1 MLFDGVCSVSF
12 EVECRF
18 QSKNAL
24 FQSRNHCFQER
35 HGMPISEET
44 WTLLLTLTSSFVIVG
59 GFIGSTTTKYW
70 LTFLSKK
77 RLLQVCHVL
86 IIISILLL
94 ALVGCLTWSYEVMI
108 IGRLVFGISLGI
120 FFGKTCDF
128 ILQ

>member
-1 MLFDGVCSVSF
+1 
-12 EVECRF
+12 
-18 QSKNAL
+18 
-24 FQSRNHCFQER
+24 
-35 HGMPISEET
+35 MPISEET